1 VLVPGSGGERVPH
14 DHAGG
19 RTSTT
24 TSTRSTATATT
35 VVVLELLAAIAIV
48 LGDVFVPTIVL
59 LSLAVGSLLVR
70 RERLASLGFHRVA
83 TPARMAGQVLAI
95 TVGWTLLQL
104 ALVIPV
110 LEHLTGTRQDVDQF
124 AAVEG
129 DLPLLLSLL
138 VLSWTLAAVGEELAF
153 RGYVFTR
160 VRELLPDRREA
171 TVAAVLVSSLLFALI
186 HTEQG
191 LIGVALTFLDALLFS
206 VLRLSY
212 RTLWASVLAH
222 GLNNSIGLIAFF
234 FVGPIY
240 GLW

>member
-1 VLVPGSGGERVPH
+1 
-14 DHAGG
+14 
-19 RTSTT
+19 
-24 TSTRSTATATT
+24 
-35 VVVLELLAAIAIV
+35 
-48 LGDVFVPTIVL
+48 
-59 LSLAVGSLLVR
+59 
-70 RERLASLGFHRVA
+70 VA
-83 TPARMAGQVLAI
+83 TRAQ
-95 TVGWTLLQL
+95 
-104 ALVIPV
+104 
-110 LEHLTGTRQDVDQF
+110 
-124 AAVEG
+124 
-129 DLPLLLSLL
+129 
-138 VLSWTLAAVGEELAF
+138 
-153 RGYVFTR
+153 
-160 VRELLPDRREA
+160 DRREA